1 MNKSVNI
8 LHDLLQRQVKKHFS
22 DGVSD
27 PQLQKF
33 LTEIS
38 ETYRWYERD
47 KALSD
52 HAYAISEKEYQS
64 VLENLKSNNTLIST
78 SIQKLKENILQIDP
92 NAAVNTGSE
101 ADSILGII
109 NYLGNLIEQGKK
121 LEEENRLAKE
131 AAESAAK
138 VKSEFLSVMSH
149 EIKTPLNAII
159 GLSHLLMQQS
169 FPPDQ
174 AKNIRILHT
183 AAENLLNLINDI
195 LDYGKIESGKI
206 SLNFKPTDIRNLLTH
221 VRNTHLFKAQEKQ
234 NTIKLL
240 IDQDLPLWVLCDE
253 VRLNQIMHNL
263 VSNAVKFTS
272 QGNITIS
279 ATVEHETDD
288 LVKIAFSVKDTGI
301 GIPKEKQAIIFER
314 FTQAEADTTRRYG
327 GSGLGLSIVRS
338 MLELFNS
345 EIHLNSVPDK
355 GSEFYFTLELEKDRA
370 NTPKQA
376 TGFSAKNTLDLA
388 GVHILIVDDI
398 AFNTMVAEQMLANAN
413 ASSDSAVNG
422 VEAVQKI
429 KENNYDLVLMDIQ
442 MPVMDGLE
450 ATQQIRQFN
459 KNIPIIAL
467 TASSEPEVITET
479 KDSGMNDFLMK
490 PFNPN
495 DFYGLIHQYTKG
507 K

>member
-22 DGVSD
+22 DEVSD
-27 PQLQKF
+27 PQFQKF

-263 VSNAVKFTS
+263 VSNAVKFTFPWY
-272 QGNITIS
+272 
-279 ATVEHETDD
+279 TDV
-288 LVKIAFSVKDTGI
+288 LT
-301 GIPKEKQAIIFER
+301 
-314 FTQAEADTTRRYG
+314 
-327 GSGLGLSIVRS
+327 
-338 MLELFNS
+338 
-345 EIHLNSVPDK
+345 H
-355 GSEFYFTLELEKDRA
+355 
-370 NTPKQA
+370 
-376 TGFSAKNTLDLA
+376 KNHW
-388 GVHILIVDDI
+388 G
-398 AFNTMVAEQMLANAN
+398 
-413 ASSDSAVNG
+413 
-422 VEAVQKI
+422 
-429 KENNYDLVLMDIQ
+429 
-442 MPVMDGLE
+442 
-450 ATQQIRQFN
+450 
-459 KNIPIIAL
+459 
-467 TASSEPEVITET
+467 
-479 KDSGMNDFLMK
+479 
-490 PFNPN
+490 
-495 DFYGLIHQYTKG
+495 
-507 K
+507 

>member
-1 MNKSVNI
+1 
-8 LHDLLQRQVKKHFS
+8 LHQLLQRQIDKHFPHGIDHS
-22 DGVSD
+22 SLN
-27 PQLQKF
+27 QL
-33 LTEIS
+33 LIEIS
-38 ETYRWYERD
+38 ETYRWFERD

-64 VLENLKSNNTLIST
+64 VLESLRSNNVLISQ
-78 SIQKLKENILQIDP
+78 SIEKLKENILQIDP
-92 NAAVNTGSE
+92 FAAVNTGSE
-101 ADSILGII
+101 ADSILVII
-109 NYLGNLIEQGKK
+109 NYLGNLIEQRKK

-169 FPPDQ
+169 FPPEQ
-174 AKNIRILHT
+174 TKNIRILHT

-206 SLNFKPTDIRNLLTH
+206 SLSFKPTDIRNLLTH

-240 IDQDLPLWVLCDE
+240 IDQDLPEWVLCDE

-279 ATVEHETDD
+279 ATVEKETTTT
-288 LVKIAFSVKDTGI
+288 VSIAFSVKDTGI
-301 GIPKEKQAIIFER
+301 GIPEDKQALIFER
-314 FTQAEADTTRRYG
+314 FTQAEADITRRYG

-345 EIHLNSVPDK
+345 QIQLKSKPDR
-355 GSEFYFTLELEKDRA
+355 GSEFYFTLNLEKDTVKTSR
-370 NTPKQA
+370 QA
-376 TGFSAKNTLDLA
+376 SGFSAKNTLDLT
-388 GVHILIVDDI
+388 GVHVLIVDDI
-398 AFNTMVAEQMLANAN
+398 SFNTMVAEQMLANAN
-413 ASSDSAVNG
+413 ATSDSAVNG
-422 VEAVQKI
+422 IDAVEKI
-429 KENNYDLVLMDIQ
+429 KQQQYDLVLMDIQ

-450 ATQQIRQFN
+450 ATQQIRLFN
-459 KNIPIIAL
+459 RTIPIIAL

-495 DFYGLIHQYTKG
+495 DFYALIYQYTKG
-507 K
+507 N